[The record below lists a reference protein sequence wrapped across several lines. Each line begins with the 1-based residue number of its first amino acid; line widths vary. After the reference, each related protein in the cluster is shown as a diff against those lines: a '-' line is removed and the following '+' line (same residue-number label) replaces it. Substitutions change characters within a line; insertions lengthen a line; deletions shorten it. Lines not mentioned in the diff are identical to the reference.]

1 MHSVWIINKSG
12 GLVFRDV
19 YADIAPI
26 DTNET
31 LRLASMWHSMHAIAA
46 QLGPELRGELPSE
59 VGIDPEHGGIE
70 CLGAFYTLVPV
81 RPRWRG
87 ERRSLRTLPGVLSA
101 HPSLSIPVLDAFQ
114 LQLTPLNSTPTS
126 LRMERP
132 SETDG
137 FHLHCAQTPTG
148 TKLMLTC
155 APGTFA
161 DHDAGQAVLR
171 TVRDLYA
178 DYV

>member
-1 MHSVWIINKSG
+1 
-12 GLVFRDV
+12 
-19 YADIAPI
+19 
-26 DTNET
+26 
-31 LRLASMWHSMHAIAA
+31 
-46 QLGPELRGELPSE
+46 
-59 VGIDPEHGGIE
+59 
-70 CLGAFYTLVPV
+70 
-81 RPRWRG
+81 
-87 ERRSLRTLPGVLSA
+87 
-101 HPSLSIPVLDAFQ
+101 
-114 LQLTPLNSTPTS
+114 
-126 LRMERP
+126 MERP

-178 DYV
+178 DYVMKNPFYEAEMPIRCELFEKRLRDAIDAVNGAA